1 MKIFEYEKNIE
12 ADLVNWLTENELACT
27 ASRSIAELDTSNI
40 QITSQYGGAI
50 EDTRQQIKGVL
61 EYDNHELSLTI
72 LVSTYRDDKQSHF
85 ERVAKIRSLLLIHL
99 KPIKYY
105 HIYDIVPQA
114 STNIELAENNA
125 DQTQLNYIIK
135 FRVDLSQFKE

>member
-1 MKIFEYEKNIE
+1 MKLFEYEKNIE

-27 ASRSIAELDTSNI
+27 ASRSVDELDISNI
-40 QITSQYGGAI
+40 QVTSQYGGAI
-50 EDTRQQIKGVL
+50 EDTRQQINGLL

-72 LVSTYRDDKQSHF
+72 LVSTFRDDKQSHF

-105 HIYDIVPQA
+105 HVYDIVPQA

>member
-1 MKIFEYEKNIE
+1 MQLFEYEKNIE
-12 ADLVNWLTENELACT
+12 ADLQKWLADNDLEAT
-27 ASRSIAELDTSNI
+27 ASRSVEELNASNI
-40 QITSQYGGAI
+40 QITSQYSGAI
-50 EDTRQQIKGVL
+50 EDTRQQINGIL
-61 EYDNHELSLTI
+61 EYDNHEASLTI
-72 LVSTYRDDKQSHF
+72 LVSTFRDDKQSHF

-99 KPIKYY
+99 QPIKYY

>member
-1 MKIFEYEKNIE
+1 MQLFEYEKNIE
-12 ADLVNWLTENELACT
+12 ADLQKWLADNDLEAT
-27 ASRSIAELDTSNI
+27 ASRSVEELNASNI
-40 QITSQYGGAI
+40 QITSQYSGAI
-50 EDTRQQIKGVL
+50 EDTRQQINGIL
-61 EYDNHELSLTI
+61 EYDNHEASLTI
-72 LVSTYRDDKQSHF
+72 LVSTFRDDKQSHF
-85 ERVAKIRSLLLIHL
+85 KRVAKIRSLLLIHL
-99 KPIKYY
+99 QPIKYY

>member
-12 ADLVNWLTENELACT
+12 ADLEKWFADNDLEAT
-27 ASRSIAELDTSNI
+27 ASRSVEELNASNI

-50 EDTRQQIKGVL
+50 EDTRQQINGIL
-61 EYDNHELSLTI
+61 EYDNHEASLTI
-72 LVSTYRDDKQSHF
+72 LVSTFRDDKQSHF

-99 KPIKYY
+99 QPIKYY

-114 STNIELAENNA
+114 STNIELAESNA